1 MEVAKLQQKFVDL
14 TNSLFQDGFLD
25 DQFTQ
30 LQMLQ
35 DASNPDFVSEVIT
48 LFFEDSQRLLAEL
61 TKALEQEPVDY
72 KKVDAYVHQFKGSS
86 SSVGAQRVK
95 SVCIDFRSYAEARNK
110 EGCLQALQ
118 HIKQEFLLIQNKL
131 GGLLK
136 LEKQI
141 IAAGGTVPMMD

>member
-14 TNSLFQDGFLD
+14 TNALFQDGFLD

-48 LFFEDSQRLLAEL
+48 LFFEDSERLLAEL
-61 TKALEQEPVDY
+61 SKALEQEPVDY

-95 SVCIDFRSYAEARNK
+95 SVCIDFRTYAEARNR

-118 HIKQEFLLIQNKL
+118 HIKQEFHLIQNKL
-131 GGLLK
+131 ASLLK
-136 LEKQI
+136 LEQQI